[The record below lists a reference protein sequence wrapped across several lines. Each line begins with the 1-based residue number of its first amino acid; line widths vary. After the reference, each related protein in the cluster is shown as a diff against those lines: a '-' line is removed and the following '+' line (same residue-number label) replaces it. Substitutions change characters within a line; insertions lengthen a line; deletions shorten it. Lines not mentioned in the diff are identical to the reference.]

1 MPMTLPPPPRL
12 IRRPHYARS
21 PDQCPRPPSPC
32 RYGTAAARPGG
43 GTTLSPYDDRPFGEL
58 TELFRHDADPGTHPR
73 TPAGGHPARPRP
85 HHRGLSWLLPA
96 AAAGSL
102 TAGIALSHGLLLASG
117 LVLAGLLG
125 HLLTGDRDR
134 PR

>member
-1 MPMTLPPPPRL
+1 M
-12 IRRPHYARS
+12 RRPHDARS
-21 PDQCPRPPSPC
+21 PEQCPHPPSPC

-58 TELFRHDADPGTHPR
+58 TELFRHDAGPGPR
-73 TPAGGHPARPRP
+73 PRSPAAGHPVRPRP
-85 HHRGLSWLLPA
+85 HHRGFAWLVPA

-125 HLLTGDRDR
+125 HLLAGDRDR

>member
-1 MPMTLPPPPRL
+1 MP
-12 IRRPHYARS
+12 RR
-21 PDQCPRPPSPC
+21 PRPPSPC

-43 GTTLSPYDDRPFGEL
+43 GTTLSPYDDRPYGEL
-58 TELFRHDADPGTHPR
+58 NELFRHDADPGTHPR
-73 TPAGGHPARPRP
+73 TPAAGHPVRPRP
-85 HHRGLSWLLPA
+85 HHRGFAWLVPA

-125 HLLTGDRDR
+125 HLLAGDRDR
-134 PR
+134 HR